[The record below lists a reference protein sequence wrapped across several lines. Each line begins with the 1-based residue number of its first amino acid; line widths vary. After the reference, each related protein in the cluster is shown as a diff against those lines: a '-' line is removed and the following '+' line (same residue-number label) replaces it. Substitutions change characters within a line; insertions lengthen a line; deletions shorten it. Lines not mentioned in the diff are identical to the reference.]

1 MYNVKQVLIICLSF
15 CRFEHDA
22 DTSSSV
28 YDESDASLPHSP
40 VSESN
45 LQMRHSSALQSNPS
59 LRVARSAEI
68 LTPVARRKFFYTPSE
83 GGGSST
89 RRRTSDVTNPME
101 RPKFHLVIDNSP
113 SPPEVNKTPRISRTP
128 RNKMSRDN
136 TSPDVSSRPHSI
148 HIERPHSELYC
159 TPRTLSIPAAGYMR
173 QHSDSGRSISS
184 LTNPP
189 SRSESFNHPSFGG
202 NRAASTSPRV
212 TSSIQRPLDFN
223 RGTPEVENEW
233 QKNRW
238 RQWDTMASEKH
249 VEAFEQETLV

>member
-1 MYNVKQVLIICLSF
+1 MTCFRI
-15 CRFEHDA
+15 EHDA
-22 DTSSSV
+22 DTSSSL
-28 YDESDASLPHSP
+28 YDDSDASLPQSP

-45 LQMRHSSALQSNPS
+45 LNVRHNSALQSNPT

-68 LTPVARRKFFYTPSE
+68 LTPVARRKFFYSPPE
-83 GGGSST
+83 GEPGN

-101 RPKFHLVIDNSP
+101 RPKFHLIIDNSP
-113 SPPEVNKTPRISRTP
+113 SPPEVNKTPRTSRTQ

-136 TSPDVSSRPHSI
+136 TSPDFTSRPHSI

-159 TPRTLSIPAAGYMR
+159 TPKTLSIPAAGYLR
-173 QHSDSGRSISS
+173 QHSDSGRSIAS

-189 SRSESFNHPSFGG
+189 SRSESFNHSNVGG
-202 NRAASTSPRV
+202 NRAASSSPRV
-212 TSSIQRPLDFN
+212 TSSIQRPLNFN

-233 QKNRW
+233 QKIRW
-238 RQWDTMASEKH
+238 RQWDTMSSEKP